1 MAIRPLLVLTIV
13 AVAGV
18 IIAAI
23 GLPQARADGDDDYES
38 GSGAVALGWA
48 AIGVGALG
56 TGSLVAYKMSRR
68 ALIATVGSGGITRSL
83 TAAYKPALNFHMALN
98 LIGYASG
105 MVESDELRNLLRQYG
120 AIAIAVREVVDAPT
134 VLEFHQR
141 LKAYSDST
149 GRSVGIAVI
158 VAGEITTE
166 AERQTGDILLVE
178 KA

>member
-13 AVAGV
+13 AVAGL
-18 IIAAI
+18 IIAAF
-23 GLPQARADGDDDYES
+23 GFPQARADGDDDYES

-98 LIGYASG
+98 LIGYA
-105 MVESDELRNLLRQYG
+105 
-120 AIAIAVREVVDAPT
+120 
-134 VLEFHQR
+134 F
-141 LKAYSDST
+141 KAS
-149 GRSVGIAVI
+149 
-158 VAGEITTE
+158 
-166 AERQTGDILLVE
+166 
-178 KA
+178 

>member
-18 IIAAI
+18 IIAAF

-105 MVESDELRNLLRQYG
+105 MVHGLLLSRG
-120 AIAIAVREVVDAPT
+120 ADGI
-134 VLEFHQR
+134 
-141 LKAYSDST
+141 
-149 GRSVGIAVI
+149 SVGLAMVMTILVATGVLMRFTTSRTRLFNMQVHGQVFLVVLMVI
-158 VAGEITTE
+158 LV
-166 AERQTGDILLVE
+166 LLHIWT
-178 KA
+178 ADD